1 MLCTIFSFVCNFES
15 LTCLIFMRS
24 WCWSGGFSV
33 NLYPLMFLYSG
44 DDFRWN
50 LLCFAGEYFYPL
62 LSNFSVHEALNHF
75 MFSFFSFI
83 ILLHLRP
90 TDGFVS
96 CPKLIFFI
104 VYDLWSV
111 MILPS
116 SLASS
121 DGILL
126 KLLVR
131 FL

>member
-1 MLCTIFSFVCNFES
+1 M
-15 LTCLIFMRS
+15 
-24 WCWSGGFSV
+24 

-50 LLCFAGEYFYPL
+50 LLCFAAEYSYFIS
-62 LSNFSVHEALNHF
+62 SNLGAHEALNYF
-75 MFSFFSFI
+75 LFSFFSFI

-104 VYDLWSV
+104 VYDLLSV